1 MDELLKPISKKNI
14 LEPGTIVRRIGSGK
28 DQQGSFLE
36 FDENYNMILVNIID
50 MKSGSLLASEG
61 VLKPQE
67 GDKLYYYP
75 TTFSSSTETQKA
87 MKIIKEWPLYKKHD
101 VLQDK
106 IVNFISISFAP
117 EQIINLSKTESLNLV
132 FVPVQQKFRIGRFN
146 ERRNL
151 TRVCNDGFMLWLE
164 AMNTGKHITYLA
176 MITHIKNR
184 GPRFYSA
191 GAKAHDKTAKQLLEE
206 AYKFDPTHGG
216 QIKAAGVEK
225 GKKHFIVDAGSQYM
239 GLGVK
244 TPLSVAAIV
253 TDALKK
259 TYPEFVFTPV
269 EGQGA
274 VG

>member
-14 LEPGTIVRRIGSGK
+14 LEPGTIIRRIGSGK

-75 TTFSSSTETQKA
+75 TTFSSSGETQKA
-87 MKIIKEWPLYKKHD
+87 MKIIKAWPLYKKHEA
-101 VLQDK
+101 LQDE
-106 IVNFISISFAP
+106 IVNFISISYSP
-117 EQIINLSKTESLNLV
+117 EQIINLSKTDSLNLV
-132 FVPVQQKFRIGRFN
+132 FVPVQQKFRIGRFG
-146 ERRNL
+146 ERRNMA
-151 TRVCNDGFMLWLE
+151 RVCNDVFMLWLE
-164 AMNTGKHITYLA
+164 AMNIGKNITYLA
-176 MITHIKNR
+176 TITHLKNR
-184 GPRFYSA
+184 VPQFYSI
-191 GAKAHDKTAKQLLEE
+191 GAKSHDKTAKRLQEE

-216 QIKAAGVEK
+216 QIKAAGFEK

-244 TPLSVAAIV
+244 TPLSVATVV

-259 TYPEFVFTPV
+259 TYPEFIFTPV

-274 VG
+274 V

>member
-1 MDELLKPISKKNI
+1 MDELLKPLSKKNI
-14 LEPGTIVRRIGSGK
+14 LEPGTIIRRIGSGK

-36 FDENYNMILVNIID
+36 FDESYNMILVNIID
-50 MKSGSLLASEG
+50 MKTGSLLASEG

-75 TTFSSSTETQKA
+75 TTFSSSSATQQA
-87 MKIIKEWPLYKKHD
+87 LKIIKEWPLYKKHE

-106 IVNFISISFAP
+106 IINFISISYSP

-146 ERRNL
+146 ERRNMA
-151 TRVCNDGFMLWLE
+151 RVCNDGFMLWLE

-184 GPRFYSA
+184 PPRFYSA
-191 GAKAHDKTAKQLLEE
+191 GDKSHDKTAKQLGAE

-239 GLGVK
+239 GLGVR
-244 TPLSVAAIV
+244 TPLSVATVV
-253 TDALKK
+253 TDTLKK
-259 TYPEFVFTPV
+259 IYPEFVFTPV

-274 VG
+274 V

>member
-1 MDELLKPISKKNI
+1 MDDLLKPLEKKKNI
-14 LEPGTIVRRIGSGK
+14 EPGTIVRRIGSGK

-67 GDKLYYYP
+67 RDKLYYYP

-151 TRVCNDGFMLWLE
+151 TRVCNDAFMLWLE
-164 AMNTGKHITYLA
+164 AMKTGKHKTYFA
-176 MITHIKNR
+176 IKTHIKNR
-184 GPRFYSA
+184 G
-191 GAKAHDKTAKQLLEE
+191 
-206 AYKFDPTHGG
+206 
-216 QIKAAGVEK
+216 
-225 GKKHFIVDAGSQYM
+225 
-239 GLGVK
+239 
-244 TPLSVAAIV
+244 
-253 TDALKK
+253 
-259 TYPEFVFTPV
+259 
-269 EGQGA
+269 
-274 VG
+274 